1 MSALETEP
9 RLLGLEVLGGA
20 GSEQP
25 TLRSAGSALRTRD
38 ADDTFGRIQPY
49 LADFGITRVGNVT
62 GLDRVGIPCH
72 VAHKPM
78 GTSLSNGSGKGLT
91 TEASRIS
98 AVMEAIE
105 QSYWE
110 ASPEVAVS
118 STARRLEADGLSV
131 VDCDSIPRMRH
142 GLWNVDLELDWSPM
156 FDLVTGEEVWVP
168 TEVIHVLLPSRR
180 GAPTFIMG
188 SNGLA
193 SGNTL
198 EEAILSALNELIERD
213 ANALHTLRGPD
224 TPADTVD
231 VGHLCAIV
239 GDPMATLVETIERAD
254 LQLDLVD
261 HTSDLGVPTYNAFV
275 HDLALTRSGAF
286 GGLGTNLDPV
296 VALCRAITEAVQS
309 RTLIIAGA
317 RDDGFGSGR
326 QAAMLASQH
335 WLTPPAGA
343 LRHEIPADRSTGSI
357 LGDVTLLVERLVSA
371 GMPRVLVHR
380 YTRPDDLFQ
389 VVRVVVPGLEGYRF
403 ERYQPGPRGLAV
415 LAEMAT

>member
-1 MSALETEP
+1 MFNGILS
-9 RLLGLEVLGGA
+9 
-20 GSEQP
+20 
-25 TLRSAGSALRTRD
+25 
-38 ADDTFGRIQPY
+38 TFGRIQPY

-91 TEASRIS
+91 PAASRIS

-110 ASPEVAVS
+110 AAPAVAVT
-118 STARRLEADGLSV
+118 STARRLASDGLKV
-131 VDCDSIPRMRH
+131 VDCDAIPRMRH

-168 TEVIHVLLPSRR
+168 TEVVHVLLPSRR

-224 TPADTVD
+224 TPADTLD
-231 VGHLCAIV
+231 VAHLCAVV
-239 GDPMATLVETIERAD
+239 GDPMASLVETIERAD

-309 RTLIIAGA
+309 RTLIIAACMALQALGA
-317 RDDGFGSGR
+317 AVLLAGTVGDSVSRGLLFGMSVALG
-326 QAAMLASQH
+326 AARAFQHPAQGSLVGALLLASVT
-335 WLTPPAGA
+335 WGAALSRSPRPTACARARAGA
-343 LRHEIPADRSTGSI
+343 GASTATSRPPNCSCTRKSP
-357 LGDVTLLVERLVSA
+357 DA
-371 GMPRVLVHR
+371 GVFKIAWLNWP
-380 YTRPDDLFQ
+380 PK
-389 VVRVVVPGLEGYRF
+389 
-403 ERYQPGPRGLAV
+403 
-415 LAEMAT
+415 

>member
-1 MSALETEP
+1 VNTVESALP
-9 RLLGLEVLGGA
+9 LRGLDVLGGDSGA
-20 GSEQP
+20 Q
-25 TLRSAGSALRTRD
+25 TLRVAGSALRTRQ
-38 ADDTFGRIQPY
+38 ADDTFDRIEPY
-49 LADFGITRVGNVT
+49 LLDFGITRVANVT

-91 TEASRIS
+91 PEASRIS

-110 ASPEVAVS
+110 AAPTVS
-118 STARRLEADGLSV
+118 IASTARRLRADGLEV
-131 VDCDSIPRMRH
+131 VDCDAIPRMRY
-142 GLWNVDLELDWSPM
+142 GLWNDDLELDWSPM
-156 FDLVTGEEVWVP
+156 VDLVTGDDVWVP

-198 EEAILSALNELIERD
+198 EEAILSGLNELIERD

-224 TPADTVD
+224 THEHTFD
-231 VGHLCAIV
+231 VRRLCADV
-239 GDPMATLVETIERAD
+239 GDPLSELVDAIDRAE
-254 LQLDLVD
+254 LQLDILD

-275 HDLALTRSGAF
+275 HDLAMTRSGTF

-296 VALCRAITEAVQS
+296 VALCRAVTEAVQS

-326 QAAMLASQH
+326 HASMLASQH
-335 WLTPPAGA
+335 WVVPPAGSVH
-343 LRHEIPADRSTGSI
+343 HELPVNRSTGSI
-357 LGDVTLLVERLVSA
+357 LGDVTLLVERLRAA
-371 GMPRVLVHR
+371 GLQRVLVHR
-380 YTRPDDLFQ
+380 YTDPRDMFQ

-415 LAEMAT
+415 LAGVSS